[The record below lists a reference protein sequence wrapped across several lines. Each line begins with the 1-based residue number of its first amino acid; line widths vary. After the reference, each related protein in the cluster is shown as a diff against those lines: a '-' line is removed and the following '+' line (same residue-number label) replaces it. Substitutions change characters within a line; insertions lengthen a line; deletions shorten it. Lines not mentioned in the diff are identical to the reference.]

1 MDQDIILQ
9 IILTLFLVFLN
20 GFFVAAEFAI
30 VKVRISQIEIRIRN
44 GSFLA
49 GITKSIIEHL
59 DSYLSATQLGI
70 TLASLALGWIGEEVV
85 ATIVEKAILALGL
98 DWISINPHS
107 IAFPL
112 AFIIITFLHIVIG
125 ELAPKSLALQRSE
138 SVALGIALPLRAF
151 FIVFKPFIWILNTLA
166 NILLKIVGIHPASEN
181 NVHSAEELRYLLEE
195 SSKSGIIEMNEQEMI
210 ENVFEFQDT
219 TAAEIMVPRGRI
231 VALELSMPGSRIVST
246 VIEQGYSR
254 MPVYNGT
261 LDNMIGIVYAKDLLT
276 MVSHSSLIILQD
288 IVRPISFVQE
298 SDKIHS
304 LLNKMQKQ
312 KFHMAVVLDEFGG
325 TAGLVT
331 LEDIMEELVGE
342 IQDEYDEEL
351 PVIKSSGEKEWTIS
365 GEASID
371 EINEFLLHQLP
382 VSDDYQTLG
391 GMINHIAG
399 YIPSIG
405 QKVAIP
411 PCYIVKVEQASERK
425 VETVTLMLDIIQHT
439 SMND

>member
-1 MDQDIILQ
+1 
-9 IILTLFLVFLN
+9 V
-20 GFFVAAEFAI
+20 
-30 VKVRISQIEIRIRN
+30 
-44 GSFLA
+44 
-49 GITKSIIEHL
+49 
-59 DSYLSATQLGI
+59 
-70 TLASLALGWIGEEVV
+70 
-85 ATIVEKAILALGL
+85 
-98 DWISINPHS
+98 
-107 IAFPL
+107 
-112 AFIIITFLHIVIG
+112 
-125 ELAPKSLALQRSE
+125 
-138 SVALGIALPLRAF
+138 
-151 FIVFKPFIWILNTLA
+151 
-166 NILLKIVGIHPASEN
+166 LLKIVGIHPASEN

-231 VALELSMPGSRIVST
+231 VALELSMPGSSIVST

-276 MVSHSSLIILQD
+276 MVSYSSLIILQD

-365 GEASID
+365 GVASID

-382 VSDDYQTLG
+382 ISDDYQTLG
-391 GMINHIAG
+391 GMINHIVG
-399 YIPSIG
+399 YIPRIG

-411 PCYIVKVEQASERK
+411 PCYIVRIEQASERK
-425 VETVTLMLDIIQHT
+425 VETVTLILDIVQHK